1 MNIILLCTLLLVLSV
16 VSSAIDRSLY
26 IYAAGDYI
34 FIQKWGSVCQ
44 IFDSDWSCSI
54 KDSEAQFRFPTG
66 IAVDSSDNVYVTD
79 SWNNRVQK
87 LTADGKFLAK
97 WGSRGSGDGQFRFP
111 TGIAVD
117 SSDNVYV
124 ADFANDRIEKFTAD
138 GKFIT
143 KWGSRGSGD
152 GQIDRPQYIATDT
165 SSGNVY
171 VADFGNSRIQKFTAD
186 GKFVTKW
193 GSRGS
198 GDGQFGSGDG
208 LYFTGPT
215 GIAVDSSGNVYVSD
229 FANDRIEKF
238 TADGKFVT
246 KWGSRGSGDG
256 QFRFPTGIAVDSSDN
271 VYVTETGNSRIQKF
285 TADGK
290 FITKWGSQ
298 DASGG
303 GGQPN
308 DRIFEGPSGIAIG
321 ENTNR
326 VYITDTWN
334 DNVQIYSAFF
344 H

>member
-1 MNIILLCTLLLVLSV
+1 MNIIVLCTLSLVPIV
-16 VSSAIDRSLY
+16 VSSVTTRSFDVY
-26 IYAAGDYI
+26 TAEDYI

-44 IFDSDWSCSI
+44 IFDIDWSCSI

-66 IAVDSSDNVYVTD
+66 IAVDSSGNMYVTD

-87 LTADGKFLAK
+87 LTAEGKFITK

-117 SSDNVYV
+117 SSGNVYV

-152 GQIDRPQYIATDT
+152 GQLNRPQYIAIDT

-171 VADFGNSRIQKFTAD
+171 VSDFGNSRVQEFTAD
-186 GKFVTKW
+186 GKFITKW

-215 GIAVDSSGNVYVSD
+215 GIAVDSSGNGNVYVAD
-229 FANDRIEKF
+229 FAHDRIEKF
-238 TADGKFVT
+238 TADGKFIT

-256 QFRFPTGIAVDSSDN
+256 QFRFPTG
-271 VYVTETGNSRIQKF
+271 YCC
-285 TADGK
+285 
-290 FITKWGSQ
+290 
-298 DASGG
+298 
-303 GGQPN
+303 
-308 DRIFEGPSGIAIG
+308 
-321 ENTNR
+321 
-326 VYITDTWN
+326 
-334 DNVQIYSAFF
+334 
-344 H
+344 